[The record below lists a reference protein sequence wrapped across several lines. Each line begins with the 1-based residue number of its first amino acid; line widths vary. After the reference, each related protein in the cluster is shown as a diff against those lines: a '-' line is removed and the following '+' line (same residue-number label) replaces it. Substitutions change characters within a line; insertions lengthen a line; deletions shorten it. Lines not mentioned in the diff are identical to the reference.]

1 MSKDRLKSD
10 QCAEK
15 LKALSEPLRLRI
27 VDLLREGARS
37 VSDITK
43 ALNEEIVIVS
53 HHLGILY
60 NSGIVEREKQG
71 RYVIYRLRKG
81 LLVTRSSRSGTNHFD
96 LGYCRLEVPKT

>member
-1 MSKDRLKSD
+1 VSKDRLKSD

-81 LLVTRSSRSGTNHFD
+81 LLVTRSSRSGTDHFA
-96 LGYCRLEVPKT
+96 LGCCRLEVPKT